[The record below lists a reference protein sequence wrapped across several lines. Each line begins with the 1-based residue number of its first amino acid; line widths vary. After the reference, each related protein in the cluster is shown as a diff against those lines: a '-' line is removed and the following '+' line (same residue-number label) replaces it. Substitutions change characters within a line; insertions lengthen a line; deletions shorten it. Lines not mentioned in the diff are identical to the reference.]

1 MVLRRFWG
9 HREQDSGSPAFQCQL
24 ASPSCAI
31 SRSAITFAVEIFS
44 FRLTAA
50 ARTKRHVLKFILFG
64 LSWREKAAGL
74 NGEGIGVL
82 WMGHRE
88 GFQQASR
95 FFFVGV
101 GLLSEAD

>member
-1 MVLRRFWG
+1 
-9 HREQDSGSPAFQCQL
+9 
-24 ASPSCAI
+24 
-31 SRSAITFAVEIFS
+31 
-44 FRLTAA
+44 
-50 ARTKRHVLKFILFG
+50 VLKFILFG